1 MMTTDVAKVEK
12 KLTKKDVLKSWL
24 RYYAVT
30 EVGNSYERLTALA
43 FGFGMA
49 PVLEKLYGDNE
60 EELKKAYARHVS
72 FYNSEGTWGSL
83 ILGISMALEEE
94 HANELVQK
102 DADEVDTDS
111 FSDMITNIKIGLMG
125 PLAGIGL

>member
-24 RYYAVT
+24 RYYALT

-49 PVLEKLYGDNE
+49 PVLEKL
-60 EELKKAYARHVS
+60 
-72 FYNSEGTWGSL
+72 
-83 ILGISMALEEE
+83 
-94 HANELVQK
+94 
-102 DADEVDTDS
+102 
-111 FSDMITNIKIGLMG
+111 
-125 PLAGIGL
+125 

>member
-111 FSDMITNIKIGLMG
+111 FSDQMRTD
-125 PLAGIGL
+125 

>member
-72 FYNSEGTWGSL
+72 FYNSEGTWG
-83 ILGISMALEEE
+83 
-94 HANELVQK
+94 
-102 DADEVDTDS
+102 
-111 FSDMITNIKIGLMG
+111 FSDSGYFHGLG
-125 PLAGIGL
+125 RGTCKRTCTKGC

>member
-60 EELKKAYARHVS
+60 EELKKLMQDMFLS
-72 FYNSEGTWGSL
+72 T
-83 ILGISMALEEE
+83 ILKE
-94 HANELVQK
+94 HGDL
-102 DADEVDTDS
+102 
-111 FSDMITNIKIGLMG
+111 
-125 PLAGIGL
+125 